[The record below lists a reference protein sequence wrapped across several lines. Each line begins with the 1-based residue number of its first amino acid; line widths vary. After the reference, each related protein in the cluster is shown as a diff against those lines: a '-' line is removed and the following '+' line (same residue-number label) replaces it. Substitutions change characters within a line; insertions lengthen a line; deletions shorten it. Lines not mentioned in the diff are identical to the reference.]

1 MPSLNSVTLDC
12 SLPRLLHSLLLTT
25 SYLPYFIAILLGG
38 VEVVS
43 SREWRSRKWMGR
55 GGEQSRVE
63 ESGRESGGWWPV
75 VEPDVKGLGKGLP
88 EGLKK
93 TKDKSSKVGQ
103 VVSAGNNANL
113 INSLDDSS
121 SKEVEY
127 FDEEQVVLWRPLL
140 PPSI

>member
-1 MPSLNSVTLDC
+1 MMVSGLDANASSVADIRKGRVGSEHYGPENIQGLK
-12 SLPRLLHSLLLTT
+12 
-25 SYLPYFIAILLGG
+25 I
-38 VEVVS
+38 
-43 SREWRSRKWMGR
+43 SRTRCEGSRKGIAER
-55 GGEQSRVE
+55 T
-63 ESGRESGGWWPV
+63 
-75 VEPDVKGLGKGLP
+75 
-88 EGLKK
+88 KK
-93 TKDKSSKVGQ
+93 TKDKRSKVGQ